1 MSERGVKSQNPVLIV
16 GAGRHAL
23 EIFRYYEDAGRSAE
37 VAGFL
42 TESRFFTGNEQLPQP
57 VELIENWL
65 SLPAED
71 RSRYLLIV
79 AIGSPERRHLIAGL
93 EAAGARFDTLI
104 HPTAYIGREVIIE
117 EGVQIGPGCILT
129 TEIRVGAHSI
139 LNVGCSL
146 SHDVTLGRMCTLS
159 PGVRLAGKVTAGQG
173 VFFGIGAAVID
184 KVTIGDGSVIA
195 AGACVTCDIPSGVM
209 AAGVPATIRKQVT
222 S

>member
-1 MSERGVKSQNPVLIV
+1 MSEPALKSQNPVLIV

-23 EIFRYYEDAGRSAE
+23 EIFRYYEDAGRGAE

-42 TESRFFTGNEQLPQP
+42 TEGRYYTGKEQLPLP
-57 VELIENWL
+57 VDTVENWL
-65 SLPAED
+65 ALPADKRSGD
-71 RSRYLLIV
+71 RLLV
-79 AIGSPERRHLIAGL
+79 AIGSSERRHLIAVL

-104 HPTAYIGREVIIE
+104 HPTAYVGREVMIE
-117 EGVQIGPGCILT
+117 TGVQIGPGCILT

-139 LNVGCSL
+139 LNIGCSL

-159 PGVRLAGKVTAGQG
+159 PGVRLAGKVTAGPG
-173 VFFGIGAAVID
+173 VFFGIGAVVID
-184 KVTIGDGSVIA
+184 KITIGEGSIIA
-195 AGACVTCDIPSGVM
+195 AGACVTRDIPPGVM